1 MKEMKKKNFSYE
13 LDDFQLMKNVM
24 HLQSQQKQIITN
36 YKYYFMIVSSMKYN
50 IFIEYFSG

>member
-1 MKEMKKKNFSYE
+1 MKKKNFSYE